1 MDTISVFWGYRYNV
15 RIPRTEIGYE
25 HKLAR
30 EPNDGHLDFFD
41 RYYYREI
48 ERLRREQAMQ
58 DKR

>member
-1 MDTISVFWGYRYNV
+1 M

-48 ERLRREQAMQ
+48 DRLRREQAMQ